1 MAPAST
7 PEPSPAQ
14 PPAAATSVRVPSG
27 AYSYRHFVGGA
38 VGGMTAAL
46 ITSPLEVVK
55 TRLQIR
61 GGSGSFGTQTTFG
74 VMRSIGKSESVLGL
88 WRGITP
94 TLIGVMPARA
104 VYFGAYSTFKE
115 KFSGYGLTGRV
126 YNFASAAGAGSISA
140 TLCCPIWVV
149 KTRLQLMPAHAMA
162 NVARQNVLSVGFAE
176 VSTAA
181 TKHRPQFSSIRQV
194 ATDMYRKE
202 GPRAFF
208 RGLSAS
214 YWGISE
220 SAIQFAMYEEC
231 KDHIEEPTNL
241 KYFLAAGGCKL
252 LASMLTYPHEVRPY
266 LAECCRMDGRMNL
279 LRLAAVCDAGGSNE
293 NAGSARAAGLEGAK
307 LNVFGWV
314 CRVWTSRYRSMIQS
328 VIKIYK
334 EEGRRGL
341 YGGMPAHLMRVV
353 PNAAILFL
361 VVELVANKE

>member
-1 MAPAST
+1 MASAPAAASLAPT
-7 PEPSPAQ
+7 LKPEMKSALPKPEVKAAATQ
-14 PPAAATSVRVPSG
+14 PPASATSVRVPNTTFT
-27 AYSYRHFVGGA
+27 YRHFLGGA

-74 VMRSIGKSESVLGL
+74 VMRSIGRTESVLGL

-104 VYFGAYSTFKE
+104 VYFGVYSTFKE
-115 KFSGYGLTGRV
+115 KFANYGLNGRG
-126 YNFASAAGAGSISA
+126 YNFLSAAGAGSISA

-149 KTRLQLMPAHAMA
+149 KTRLQLMPAHAKA
-162 NVARQNVLSVGFAE
+162 TAVAARQNIVSLGFAE
-176 VSTAA
+176 MNASVAA
-181 TKHRPQFSSIRQV
+181 PKTRPQFSSIRQV
-194 ATDMYRKE
+194 ALDMYRKE

-241 KYFLAAGGCKL
+241 KYFLAAGCCKL
-252 LASMLTYPHEVRPY
+252 LASVCTYPHEVVRT
-266 LAECCRMDGRMNL
+266 RMRDQ
-279 LRLAAVCDAGGSNE
+279 
-293 NAGSARAAGLEGAK
+293 RAPLDSKELK
-307 LNVFGWV
+307 
-314 CRVWTSRYRSMIQS
+314 YRSMIQS
-328 VIKIYK
+328 IITIYK

-361 VVELVANKE
+361 VVEVIANQE

>member
-1 MAPAST
+1 MASESAAAKAPEAATPAPVQAKAPAPAAT
-7 PEPSPAQ
+7 PTQ

-27 AYSYRHFVGGA
+27 SFTYRHFLGGA

-74 VMRSIGKSESVLGL
+74 VMRSIGRTESVFGL

-94 TLIGVMPARA
+94 TLIGVIPARA
-104 VYFGAYSTFKE
+104 IYFGSYSTFKE
-115 KFSGYGLTGRV
+115 KFSSYGLSGRQ
-126 YNFASAAGAGSISA
+126 YNLLSAAGAGSISA

-162 NVARQNVLSVGFAE
+162 TAAVTTRQNAVSVGFAE
-176 VSTAA
+176 VETAVA
-181 TKHRPQFSSIRQV
+181 AKARPQFSSVRQV
-194 ATDMYRKE
+194 ALDMYRKE

-220 SAIQFAMYEEC
+220 SAIQFALYEEC
-231 KDHIEEPTNL
+231 KEHIEEPTNL
-241 KYFLAAGGCKL
+241 KYFLTAGACKL
-252 LASMLTYPHEVRPY
+252 LASVCTYPHEVVRT
-266 LAECCRMDGRMNL
+266 RMRDQ
-279 LRLAAVCDAGGSNE
+279 
-293 NAGSARAAGLEGAK
+293 RAP
-307 LNVFGWV
+307 LN
-314 CRVWTSRYRSMIQS
+314 SKDLKYKSMIQS
-328 VIKIYK
+328 LIKIYK

-341 YGGMPAHLMRVV
+341 YSGMPAHLMRVV
-353 PNAAILFL
+353 PNAAILFM
-361 VVELVANKE
+361 VVEVIANQE

>member
-1 MAPAST
+1 MTSDSVAVKAAAST
-7 PEPSPAQ
+7 PTDVKTPTVVPTQ
-14 PPAAATSVRVPSG
+14 PPAAATSVRVPS
-27 AYSYRHFVGGA
+27 SSFTYRHFLGGA

-74 VMRSIGKSESVLGL
+74 VMRSIGRTESVFGL

-94 TLIGVMPARA
+94 TLIGVIPARA
-104 VYFGAYSTFKE
+104 IYFGSYSTFKD
-115 KFSGYGLTGRV
+115 KFTGYGLNGRL
-126 YNFASAAGAGSISA
+126 YNFLSAAGAGSISA

-149 KTRLQLMPAHAMA
+149 KTRLQLMPAHSRATTA
-162 NVARQNVLSVGFAE
+162 ATARQNIVSVGFAE
-176 VSTAA
+176 VETAA
-181 TKHRPQFSSIRQV
+181 TKARPQFSSVRQV
-194 ATDMYRKE
+194 AWDMYRKE

-220 SAIQFAMYEEC
+220 SAIQFALYEEC

-241 KYFLAAGGCKL
+241 KYFLTAGACKL
-252 LASMLTYPHEVRPY
+252 LASMCTYPHEVVRT
-266 LAECCRMDGRMNL
+266 RMRDQ
-279 LRLAAVCDAGGSNE
+279 
-293 NAGSARAAGLEGAK
+293 RAPLDSKELK
-307 LNVFGWV
+307 
-314 CRVWTSRYRSMIQS
+314 YKSMIQS
-328 VIKIYK
+328 IIKIYK

-341 YGGMPAHLMRVV
+341 YSGMPAHLMRVV

-361 VVELVANKE
+361 VVEVIANQE

>member
-1 MAPAST
+1 MDCWTNCCCS
-7 PEPSPAQ
+7 
-14 PPAAATSVRVPSG
+14 
-27 AYSYRHFVGGA
+27 GGA
-38 VGGMTAAL
+38 
-46 ITSPLEVVK
+46 
-55 TRLQIR
+55 
-61 GGSGSFGTQTTFG
+61 
-74 VMRSIGKSESVLGL
+74 ESVLGL

-115 KFSGYGLTGRV
+115 KFSSYGLTGRV

-181 TKHRPQFSSIRQV
+181 TKHRPQFLSIRQV

-241 KYFLAAGGCKL
+241 KYFLAAGSCKL
-252 LASMLTYPHEVRPY
+252 LASMLTYPHEVVRT
-266 LAECCRMDGRMNL
+266 RMRDQ
-279 LRLAAVCDAGGSNE
+279 
-293 NAGSARAAGLEGAK
+293 RAPLDSKELK
-307 LNVFGWV
+307 YV
-314 CRVWTSRYRSMIQS
+314 RYRSMIQS

>member
-1 MAPAST
+1 MTTDGAPVTVKAKQAAKLAPT
-7 PEPSPAQ
+7 KALEAPVTTQ
-14 PPAAATSVRVPSG
+14 PPAAATSVRVPNG
-27 AYSYRHFVGGA
+27 NFTYRHFVGGA

-74 VMRSIGKSESVLGL
+74 VMLSIGRSESVFGL

-104 VYFGAYSTFKE
+104 IYFGAYSTFKE
-115 KFSGYGLTGRV
+115 KFSNYGLNGRT
-126 YNFASAAGAGSISA
+126 YNFLSAAGAGSISA

-149 KTRLQLMPAHAMA
+149 KTRLQLMPAHSMA
-162 NVARQNVLSVGFAE
+162 ATAVATRQSVVSVGFAE
-176 VSTAA
+176 VETAVA
-181 TKHRPQFSSIRQV
+181 TKARPQFSSVRQV
-194 ATDMYRKE
+194 ALDMYRKE

-220 SAIQFAMYEEC
+220 SAIQFALYEEC

-241 KYFLAAGGCKL
+241 KYFFTAGACKL
-252 LASMLTYPHEVRPY
+252 LASLCTYPHEVIRT
-266 LAECCRMDGRMNL
+266 RMRDQRAPL
-279 LRLAAVCDAGGSNE
+279 GSKE
-293 NAGSARAAGLEGAK
+293 LK
-307 LNVFGWV
+307 
-314 CRVWTSRYRSMIQS
+314 YRSMIQS
-328 VIKIYK
+328 IVKIYK

-341 YGGMPAHLMRVV
+341 YGGLPAHLMRVV
-353 PNAAILFL
+353 PNAAILFM
-361 VVELVANKE
+361 VVEVIANQD